1 MRQVRL
7 VVYLPLVISLLAG
20 LGARPL
26 SARLHPRDAT
36 WLLTGAGVVLAACT
50 TAALGLLA
58 ATVVTRIP
66 VVAALGHLSAGVLRR
81 DDPAAVSTALLA
93 ALALGAAVLAAC
105 AMTARRARAVAAAWR
120 EARCLPG
127 DGDVV
132 VVPDREPDAFALPGY
147 PGRVVVTG
155 GMLDALG
162 AREREALLAHER
174 AHLACAHYLFVA
186 AAHLAATACPLLHP
200 LASAVEFAVERW
212 ADERAATV
220 TGDRQLVARAIT
232 RAALAQARIRP
243 ARRAA
248 ALHAVGN
255 PARRFSLRRA
265 GPVPRRVAA
274 LLAPAP
280 GRHALL
286 LAVTLTVVA
295 VAGISALEAARDL
308 HALLELARAAA

>member
-1 MRQVRL
+1 VRL
-7 VVYLPLVISLLAG
+7 VVYLPLVISLVAG

-66 VVAALGHLSAGVLRR
+66 VVAGLGHLSAGVLRR
-81 DDPAAVSTALLA
+81 DDPAAVSTALIA

-105 AMTARRARAVAAAWR
+105 AMAARRVRAVAAAWR

-186 AAHLAATACPLLHP
+186 AAHLAATASPLLRP
-200 LASAVEFAVERW
+200 LASAVEYAVERW
-212 ADERAATV
+212 ADERAAAV
-220 TGDRQLVARAIT
+220 TGDRQLVARAIA

-243 ARRAA
+243 ARRLPA
-248 ALHAVGN
+248 ALHAAGSH
-255 PARRFSLRRA
+255 ARRVSLRRA

-280 GRHALL
+280 GRQALL
-286 LAVTLTVVA
+286 LGVALVVVA
-295 VAGISALEAARDL
+295 VACISALEAARDL
-308 HALLELARAAA
+308 HALLALARAAA